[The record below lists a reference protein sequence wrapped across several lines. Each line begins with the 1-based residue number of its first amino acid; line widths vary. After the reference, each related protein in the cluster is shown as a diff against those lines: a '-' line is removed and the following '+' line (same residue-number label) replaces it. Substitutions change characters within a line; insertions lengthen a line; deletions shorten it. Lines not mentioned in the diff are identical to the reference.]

1 VRAFETGILVIV
13 ANGKGVLARVASA
26 LATAEADITHLDMGQ
41 EAAQEATEL
50 RFIVAVRDRTHLA
63 KALRNLRRTP
73 SVLRVERIKSSG

>member
-1 VRAFETGILVIV
+1 MQKNNWKAGCTFKIKNCIP
-13 ANGKGVLARVASA
+13 
-26 LATAEADITHLDMGQ
+26 
-41 EAAQEATEL
+41 AQEATEL